1 MSIINTLH
9 ATERTVE
16 VEYPEID
23 GFFIE
28 LAYVGRDELT
38 KISSRATKVQFSKVS
53 RRREETLDDEKFLEE
68 YSKKII
74 KGWRGLK
81 KKDLEVLLPVDLK
94 GVNEDDD
101 VPYSEEEAFDLLRN
115 SVPFDQFITDTISD
129 LDTFRSEE
137 KEENVK
143 N

>member
-9 ATERTVE
+9 ATDRTVE

-23 GFFIE
+23 GFFIQ
-28 LAYVGRDELT
+28 LAYVGREELT

-53 RRREETLDDEKFLEE
+53 RRREESLDDDKFLEE
-68 YSKKII
+68 YSKKVI

-81 KKDLEVLLPVDLK
+81 IKHLEVLLPVDLTNAE
-94 GVNEDDD
+94 VQDE
-101 VPYSEEEAFDLLRN
+101 VPYSEEEALDLLKN

-129 LDTFRSEE
+129 LETFRSEV
-137 KEENVK
+137 KEENIK